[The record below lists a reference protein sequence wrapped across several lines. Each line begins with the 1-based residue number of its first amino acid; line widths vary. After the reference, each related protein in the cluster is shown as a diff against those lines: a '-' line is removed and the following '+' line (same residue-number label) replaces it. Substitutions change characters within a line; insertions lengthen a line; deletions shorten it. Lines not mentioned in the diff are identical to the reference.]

1 MHIPKLL
8 VIFVIYAS
16 SIGYLCSCDARPAS
30 GCERSKDPRVHSKR
44 SNIPSQVSEGK
55 TCQTTVSL
63 NHFSFHHGVPH
74 QHLQVISNKMRRCDS
89 SFPVRIG
96 LPHS

>member
-30 GCERSKDPRVHSKR
+30 SPCVSVGDAKLSTRFERSKDPRVSERKKSK
-44 SNIPSQVSEGK
+44 NLPKLFSEWP
-55 TCQTTVSL
+55 TT
-63 NHFSFHHGVPH
+63 
-74 QHLQVISNKMRRCDS
+74 Q
-89 SFPVRIG
+89 
-96 LPHS
+96 